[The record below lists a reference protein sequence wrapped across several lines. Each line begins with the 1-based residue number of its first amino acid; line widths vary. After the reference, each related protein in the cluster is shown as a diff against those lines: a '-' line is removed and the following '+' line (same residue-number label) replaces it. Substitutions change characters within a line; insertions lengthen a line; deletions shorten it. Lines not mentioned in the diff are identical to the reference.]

1 MAGQLIP
8 PPEMAPGNMAALSP
22 GERVAA
28 YFELLELGAQ
38 FVAAGLAQNLK
49 PGEDVQTAF
58 RNWYARQMEEHEADL
73 RHQLNEL
80 SRREGSH
87 VR

>member
-8 PPEMAPGNMAALSP
+8 PPEMAPETSAALSP

-38 FVAAGLAQNLK
+38 FVAAGLARNLK

-58 RNWYARQMEEHEADL
+58 RKWYAKQMDEHDADL
-73 RHQLNEL
+73 RHLLQEL